1 MGYGLRRLDRV
12 RAGLHNRLFE
22 GTYHTAE
29 ALNLTRGGCA
39 GSGTASALPQVM
51 VAQPLPENDEL
62 NLIKLV
68 RDLPKVNV
76 ANSIRVFRSNQSGN
90 SQLFRFSQT
99 KISVGLR
106 PAVVVSSGTDHQ
118 HGHGVLVLQLPS
130 SGMLKQID
138 KFRAGV
144 KEHAADAVAVE
155 DGE

>member
-1 MGYGLRRLDRV
+1 
-12 RAGLHNRLFE
+12 
-22 GTYHTAE
+22 
-29 ALNLTRGGCA
+29 
-39 GSGTASALPQVM
+39 M

-68 RDLPKVNV
+68 RHLPKVNV
-76 ANSIRVFRSNQSGN
+76 ADSIPVFRSNQSGN

-99 KISVGLR
+99 TISVGLR

-144 KEHAADAVAVE
+144 
-155 DGE
+155 